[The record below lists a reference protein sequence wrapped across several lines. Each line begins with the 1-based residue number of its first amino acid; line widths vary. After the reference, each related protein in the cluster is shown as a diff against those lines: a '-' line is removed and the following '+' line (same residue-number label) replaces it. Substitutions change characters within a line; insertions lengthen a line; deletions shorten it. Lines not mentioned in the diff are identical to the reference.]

1 VTSQSAK
8 KDPLE
13 AAAAAKAAA
22 ARISAQLQ
30 ASKGI
35 QHVDVPPIRTPK
47 AVASPPVARSP
58 SSSKGGAVVGEAYQ
72 QDGDYIQDIEIND
85 LRNRYTLTKGAVQ
98 KKVNYF
104 VVLLIGSGSP
114 FLPFKGPN
122 ALPRLLSMSSGPL
135 HAFLLLHAA
144 EAHYS

>member
-1 VTSQSAK
+1 
-8 KDPLE
+8 LE

-30 ASKGI
+30 AGKGI

-47 AVASPPVARSP
+47 AVASPPVLPSP
-58 SSSKGGAVVGEAYQ
+58 SSKKGIAVVGEAYQ

-98 KKVNYF
+98 KKVNYS
-104 VVLLIGSGSP
+104 VVLLIGSGSSSSLCIRP
-114 FLPFKGPN
+114 HALLPH
-122 ALPRLLSMSSGPL
+122 R
-135 HAFLLLHAA
+135 
-144 EAHYS
+144 